1 MAVERNLKV
10 ELKKHLLELFDSN
23 TGALKNE
30 YSESI
35 KNCPVC
41 DSTSSKIF
49 CKKDGFVHNQ
59 CTNCSMVYLSPRL
72 TVDATH
78 DFYNSV
84 VNEAYNDTK
93 FHDDSS
99 SSMDDQLNLLNFSI
113 LQKYVKYSKNLKL
126 LEIGPG
132 RGVFLKKASTEGFHT
147 TAIELNSKLID
158 KLSKFCDE
166 VYSDDLTKL
175 NLIENSY
182 DVIYFR
188 DVIEHIPNPKI
199 FLKEIWRILKR
210 RGILIIDT
218 HNIDALI
225 FRLTKEYHT
234 VIFGFE
240 HPLHWSPKTLKLAC
254 ESVGLS
260 HVNSHFQEFDFSLYN
275 YLNYLNHPSFTFI
288 NPPVRN
294 KFISKFT
301 NSLQKILDFKYISV
315 LNNFLTHA
323 THRFTRNGSKMQL
336 VFTKK

>member
-1 MAVERNLKV
+1 MATERNLKV

-23 TGALKNE
+23 TGVLKRE
-30 YSESI
+30 YSEEI
-35 KNCPVC
+35 KFCPVC
-41 DSTSSKIF
+41 GSNSSKIF

-59 CTNCSMVYLSPRL
+59 CEKCSMVYLSPRL

-99 SSMDDQLNLLNFSI
+99 GNMDDQLNLFNFSL
-113 LQKYVKYSKNLKL
+113 LQKYVKNPKKLKL

-132 RGVFLKKASTEGFHT
+132 RGAFLKKASIEGFHT
-147 TAIELNSKLID
+147 TAVELNSKLID
-158 KLSKFCDE
+158 NLSKFCDE
-166 VYSDDLTKL
+166 VYTEDLTKI

-199 FLKEIWRILKR
+199 FLKEIYRILKKE
-210 RGILIIDT
+210 GILIIDT
-218 HNIDALI
+218 HNIEALI
-225 FRLTKEYHT
+225 FKLTKEYHT

-254 ESVGLS
+254 ESVGLN
-260 HVNSHFQEFDFSLYN
+260 HVNSHFQEFDLSLYN

-294 KFISKFT
+294 SFASKLT
-301 NSLQKILDFKYISV
+301 KSLQKILDFKYISV
-315 LNNFLTHA
+315 LNNYLTNASHKY
-323 THRFTRNGSKMQL
+323 TRNGSKMQL
-336 VFTKK
+336 VFTKR